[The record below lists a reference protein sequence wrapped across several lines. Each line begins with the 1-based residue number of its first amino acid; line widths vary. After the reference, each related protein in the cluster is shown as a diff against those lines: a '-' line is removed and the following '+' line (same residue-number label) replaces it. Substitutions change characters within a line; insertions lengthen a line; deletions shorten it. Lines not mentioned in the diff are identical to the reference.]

1 MTLSQEQH
9 KSEREE
15 FNRWYENDYMAGLDG
30 PGEFDDHRNCYA
42 QFQVHMAWCAYQAG
56 RASMLR
62 QPTGSREA
70 FEAEFQADW
79 EDPAMAQERAI
90 WSKAWAASMLRPIP
104 EVEEWR
110 LVPIDLN
117 AFAEV
122 CHNAHIDYALDKF
135 PSYERAI
142 EHHYITLLNALR
154 DQSPPS
160 NVEPT

>member
-1 MTLSQEQH
+1 MTLSQEQQ

-15 FNRWYENDYMAGLDG
+15 FEAHVRKHHRFWTLHREESGDYSSMSVFG
-30 PGEFDDHRNCYA
+30 
-42 QFQVHMAWCAYQAG
+42 AWEGWKAG
-56 RASMLR
+56 R
-62 QPTGSREA
+62 
-70 FEAEFQADW
+70 
-79 EDPAMAQERAI
+79 
-90 WSKAWAASMLRPIP
+90 ASMLRPIP
-104 EVEEWR
+104 EVEGWR
-110 LVPIDLN
+110 LVPLDLD

-160 NVEPT
+160 NVEPA